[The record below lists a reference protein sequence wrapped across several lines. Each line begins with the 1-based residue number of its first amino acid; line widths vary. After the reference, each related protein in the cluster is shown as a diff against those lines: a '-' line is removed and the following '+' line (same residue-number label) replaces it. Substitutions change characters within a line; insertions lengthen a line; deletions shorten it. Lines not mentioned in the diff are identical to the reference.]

1 MTAVTPTRYRWRLG
15 RANRTIRTVVLTI
28 LVVFFLAQIVDTGDF
43 WIRVA
48 SVAGFVCSLAVLRV
62 IVGAVLIVRDDG
74 LRIQKVW
81 PPRRDIPWYRILSV
95 DVVPGFWHLEIELNS
110 GERIEL
116 PPVADLEALYRDIER
131 HRTALDA

>member
-1 MTAVTPTRYRWRLG
+1 VILS
-15 RANRTIRTVVLTI
+15 L
-28 LVVFFLAQIVDTGDF
+28 LVVFFLYQVVGGGDF
-43 WIRVA
+43 WIQAA
-48 SVAGFVCSLAVLRV
+48 SVAGLLSSLAVLRV
-62 IVGAVLIVRDDG
+62 IVGAVVVVRDDG

-81 PPRRDIPWYRILSV
+81 PLRRDIPWYRILAV

-110 GERIEL
+110 GERLEL